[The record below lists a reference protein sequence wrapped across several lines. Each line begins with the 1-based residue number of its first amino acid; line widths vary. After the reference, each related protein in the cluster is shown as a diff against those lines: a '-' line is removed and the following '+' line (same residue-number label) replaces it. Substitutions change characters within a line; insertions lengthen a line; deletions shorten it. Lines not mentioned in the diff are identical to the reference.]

1 VGYSETVVF
10 QRTELGREEIYN
22 KKKGLTQSERL
33 VLIMVDGTSAYAQLQ
48 VKLKSLVKARIE
60 RALHTLIDKGLILEV
75 LFADVSYQQ
84 PEVEKA
90 VVDKFL
96 LQEAFDP
103 VTVMSFDP
111 EEDYGG
117 SSTDSAST
125 PQPKTPEKTSPP
137 VLSEQLTAVAP
148 QIEETTVL
156 DELLEDLVNRPS
168 VAKPEKKE
176 TKLSDVELSFQATL
190 KMTTNGFPTPIA
202 SESSGI
208 DYNLLITSSI
218 ESLERKRPRGSKLNQ
233 KKDGGFEG
241 KIGRHGLWLLALG
254 IILLSMPYL
263 SKLLGD

>member
-10 QRTELGREEIYN
+10 QRTDLGREEIYN

-60 RALHTLIDKGLILEV
+60 RALHTLIDKGLVLEV
-75 LFADVSYQQ
+75 LFADASYEQ
-84 PEVEKA
+84 PEVDKA

-111 EEDYGG
+111 EEDFGG
-117 SSTDSAST
+117 SDSESANKPAT
-125 PQPKTPEKTSPP
+125 QKVSPP
-137 VLSEQLTAVAP
+137 VLSEQLQAVQPEA
-148 QIEETTVL
+148 QEATVL

-176 TKLSDVELSFQATL
+176 SKLSDIELSFQATV

-202 SESSGI
+202 SEASGI
-208 DYNLLITSSI
+208 DYNLLITTSI
-218 ESLERKRPRGSKLNQ
+218 ESLERKRPRGSALRH
-233 KKDGGFEG
+233 KKDTGFEG
-241 KIGRHGLWLLALG
+241 KIARHGLWLLLIGGVLLAL
-254 IILLSMPYL
+254 PYL
-263 SKLLGD
+263 SKFWE